1 VDRFYTVLLV
11 AAVLAVVAGSG
22 RVAYRLFVD
31 HR

>member
-1 VDRFYTVLLV
+1 MERFYAVLLV
-11 AAVLAVVAGSG
+11 LAVLAVVGCSG